1 MTEDPNVVWLQT
13 DPAGIL
19 YKAAPDPAQNAW
31 HAGHVNDVI
40 ALEDGG
46 ILIATD
52 SGGVWTVAADGT
64 NLPLTD
70 NQDNPDIT
78 CLAFGPFGPQHIYAG
93 TRHDLWGAADSL
105 YETDPTAILPLLSW
119 RSVPLPSGVGTIY
132 RIGVL
137 KASRRIVLAC
147 DGGVYWSPI
156 PPPGGSY
163 NWSKASG
170 IPAVSYMGLAVGDH
184 ESVAVAAS
192 GSPWDSWFI
201 IPAPFVQF
209 TPGHTVSVV
218 VRDINHIEIF
228 AIDIFGGIYSIR
240 WDGGWQNWFRI
251 GNFSDTA
258 TGSVVAAVSRNP
270 GHVDLFVVRS
280 DGVYTTWWDQNF
292 PGPLIGDWQ
301 NWFRIGNPGDAPPAG
316 STVTAVARGTGHVD
330 LFVARSNGVY
340 TTWWDEK
347 FPGPLAGGWQPW
359 FPIGTPADA
368 PPAGSV
374 VTALSRDSDHVDLF
388 VVRADTSGVS
398 RVYSTRWDASSPGPL
413 IGGWQSWFS
422 IGDATDSVPSGSVV
436 TAVSRNSG
444 HLDIFV
450 VRSDG
455 GIYSTWWDAGSPG
468 PLNGQWQPWFR
479 IGTSSNNVMPG
490 STVCAVSHNPFTLDI
505 FVPSGNIWTS
515 WLDPDLPGPLTQGW
529 QAWAQV
535 TGMVTAGPLTGAS
548 RIPSHMDLF
557 VVGFDHQ
564 VYTTAW
570 DRDQGPHGIFHGD
583 WASGSLV
590 LSRSLIPGVLD
601 GTKMRRIDLAAC
613 AQHPN
618 NMYAVIAGATDILG
632 DRNSAGDL
640 ISRDLYA
647 VLQSADGGLTWSIA
661 GGTTRADSIKGLR
674 PTGDSQNL
682 YNTCLGV
689 SPVDPNVL
697 AIGWRRGPMIS
708 TDGGNNW
715 VEHGD
720 DGGNNGSPHLMSD
733 CHVAYFDPT
742 EPTGHRLYSGCDGG
756 LAMSP
761 DLGTTW
767 FSNYNRE
774 LRNLQFCS
782 NPQRQA
788 YGTLSASSQVSGP
801 VGGGLQDNEN
811 VLSVWSEQPTPWTLL
826 NVGGDGGL
834 MLFIAT
840 GQFIYNGAAGPTQ
853 AGRWD
858 GSKIQGSGTIPIK
871 VPKPGGSPDPA
882 GIPAPIAE
890 VVTVPV
896 FGKAT
901 GELMYA
907 VCGSGKDIYGLFAN
921 RDGSDIHWEWVGSVP
936 AAVDALGSYS
946 GVNIFVGTL
955 DGRMF
960 ALSPGL
966 HVANPMSVLP
976 GKSLTGRISRILTVS
991 EHLAFAAFNV
1001 GDLEGLIMKLVEG
1014 RWVQVGA
1021 SRPDAGLPNE
1031 TFYALACDSTTAT
1044 PTIFAAT
1051 DTHLFSSYDL
1061 GGSFRSASQGLP
1073 ARPHCADLRFVLHP
1087 VGVRDLYLSTFGRSV
1102 FRARLGFAHVPTP
1115 TALYMA
1121 WKGIPDDVGIYWSS
1135 AATGFDWL
1143 PEGKVPGV
1151 GTSAKPALAAFSGRL
1166 YMAWRG
1172 FGDDAGIY
1180 WSSSQDGMNWDPQTK
1195 VPGVGTSDGPALAAF
1210 EDRLYLAW
1218 KGADSDTG
1226 LWWTST
1232 TDPAGKGWDPQQNVP
1247 GTGSS
1252 DGPALAVFQDRLYLA
1267 WKGADSDTGLWWSST
1282 ADPVIKG
1289 WDPQQNVP
1297 GTGSAHGPAL
1307 AVFQN
1312 SLYLAW
1318 RGIPDDQ
1325 GIFYSSKPDLTTP
1338 WAAQSKVP
1346 GVGTSQ
1352 RPGLAALFGRLYLVW
1367 KGADSDTGIW
1377 WSSSLDGKA
1386 WDPQQNVSGT
1396 GTSSGPALTAI

>member
-1 MTEDPNVVWLQT
+1 
-13 DPAGIL
+13 
-19 YKAAPDPAQNAW
+19 
-31 HAGHVNDVI
+31 
-40 ALEDGG
+40 
-46 ILIATD
+46 
-52 SGGVWTVAADGT
+52 
-64 NLPLTD
+64 
-70 NQDNPDIT
+70 
-78 CLAFGPFGPQHIYAG
+78 
-93 TRHDLWGAADSL
+93 
-105 YETDPTAILPLLSW
+105 
-119 RSVPLPSGVGTIY
+119 
-132 RIGVL
+132 
-137 KASRRIVLAC
+137 
-147 DGGVYWSPI
+147 
-156 PPPGGSY
+156 
-163 NWSKASG
+163 
-170 IPAVSYMGLAVGDH
+170 MGLAVGDH
-184 ESVAVAAS
+184 ARVAVAAS

-374 VTALSRDSDHVDLF
+374 VTALSRSADYVYYF
-388 VVRADTSGVS
+388 VVRGGTSGVA
-398 RVYSTRWDASSPGPL
+398 RVLSTRWDASSPGPL

-564 VYTTAW
+564 GYTTAW

-618 NMYAVIAGATDILG
+618 NMYAVIAAATDILG

-640 ISRDLYA
+640 ISHDLYA

-674 PTGDSQNL
+674 PTCDSQNL

-708 TDGGNNW
+708 PYGGNNW

-742 EPTGHRLYSGCDGG
+742 EPTGHRLDSGCDGG

-761 DLGTTW
+761 DL
-767 FSNYNRE
+767 
-774 LRNLQFCS
+774 
-782 NPQRQA
+782 
-788 YGTLSASSQVSGP
+788 
-801 VGGGLQDNEN
+801 
-811 VLSVWSEQPTPWTLL
+811 
-826 NVGGDGGL
+826 
-834 MLFIAT
+834 
-840 GQFIYNGAAGPTQ
+840 
-853 AGRWD
+853 
-858 GSKIQGSGTIPIK
+858 
-871 VPKPGGSPDPA
+871 
-882 GIPAPIAE
+882 
-890 VVTVPV
+890 
-896 FGKAT
+896 
-901 GELMYA
+901 
-907 VCGSGKDIYGLFAN
+907 
-921 RDGSDIHWEWVGSVP
+921 
-936 AAVDALGSYS
+936 
-946 GVNIFVGTL
+946 
-955 DGRMF
+955 
-960 ALSPGL
+960 
-966 HVANPMSVLP
+966 
-976 GKSLTGRISRILTVS
+976 
-991 EHLAFAAFNV
+991 
-1001 GDLEGLIMKLVEG
+1001 
-1014 RWVQVGA
+1014 
-1021 SRPDAGLPNE
+1021 
-1031 TFYALACDSTTAT
+1031 
-1044 PTIFAAT
+1044 
-1051 DTHLFSSYDL
+1051 
-1061 GGSFRSASQGLP
+1061 
-1073 ARPHCADLRFVLHP
+1073 
-1087 VGVRDLYLSTFGRSV
+1087 
-1102 FRARLGFAHVPTP
+1102 
-1115 TALYMA
+1115 
-1121 WKGIPDDVGIYWSS
+1121 
-1135 AATGFDWL
+1135 
-1143 PEGKVPGV
+1143 
-1151 GTSAKPALAAFSGRL
+1151 
-1166 YMAWRG
+1166 
-1172 FGDDAGIY
+1172 
-1180 WSSSQDGMNWDPQTK
+1180 
-1195 VPGVGTSDGPALAAF
+1195 
-1210 EDRLYLAW
+1210 
-1218 KGADSDTG
+1218 
-1226 LWWTST
+1226 
-1232 TDPAGKGWDPQQNVP
+1232 
-1247 GTGSS
+1247 
-1252 DGPALAVFQDRLYLA
+1252 
-1267 WKGADSDTGLWWSST
+1267 
-1282 ADPVIKG
+1282 
-1289 WDPQQNVP
+1289 
-1297 GTGSAHGPAL
+1297 
-1307 AVFQN
+1307 
-1312 SLYLAW
+1312 
-1318 RGIPDDQ
+1318 
-1325 GIFYSSKPDLTTP
+1325 
-1338 WAAQSKVP
+1338 
-1346 GVGTSQ
+1346 
-1352 RPGLAALFGRLYLVW
+1352 
-1367 KGADSDTGIW
+1367 
-1377 WSSSLDGKA
+1377 
-1386 WDPQQNVSGT
+1386 
-1396 GTSSGPALTAI
+1396 